1 MSNSTLLTVTVV
13 LVLGHA
19 AALLLSVVLR
29 KRIGAVIWLNLV
41 VASGVLLGPSFA
53 ANGNDLRATW
63 LTGLEALTLVS
74 CALALGGVR
83 IPVLL
88 IWTEFAINFLLSAI
102 ALAFV
107 IFLSQARF
115 CC

>member
-19 AALLLSVVLR
+19 GALLLSVVLR
-29 KRIGAVIWLNLV
+29 KRIGPVIWLNLV

-53 ANGNDLRATW
+53 ANSNDLRATW
-63 LTGLEALTLVS
+63 LTGLEALTLFS
-74 CALALGGVR
+74 CAVALGGVR
-83 IPVLL
+83 LPVLL

-102 ALAFV
+102 SLAFV